1 MDIVAAIDMAVGF
14 RVIGINVDEED
25 RMIYRSLLAN
35 YIEGNGDELLVF
47 LTEMHLDRC

>member
-1 MDIVAAIDMAVGF
+1 MDIVAAITMVFGF

-35 YIEGNGDELLVF
+35 YIKRHGEELFSF
-47 LTEMHLDRC
+47 LT